1 MTLVQG
7 SHKNIMPEILIGIYE
22 IAEMANVSASAVA
35 NWRKR
40 FADFPAPLAE
50 LKSGPVFSE
59 SQVKLWLARR
69 EASDSA
75 EVELFYDQLASKRA
89 DPPELRAKVEEVVEH
104 LQKEATSTKRPGI
117 LLGKVQSGKT
127 RAFLGVIAR
136 SFDRGYDIAVILTK
150 GTKSLA
156 EQTLSRVKE
165 DFREFIATDQV
176 EVFDI
181 FAVPELTPYELSRKL
196 IFVVK
201 KEDDNLRRLLDLFRV
216 RYPELQAKSVLI
228 IDDEAD
234 LASVS
239 FRKTNG
245 VSTAGIIS
253 QQIDQLREAVT
264 NSAFLQVTATPYALY
279 LQPDDE
285 LIVNGSSMFKPKRP
299 AFTVLLP
306 THSKYVGGDEYFD
319 KSNEPE
325 SPAFYFYREVPL
337 AERDALKKEDRR
349 RLQIGSVLTEKNAAV
364 LRDAIVTFLVGG
376 AIRRLQQRAVGHRP
390 QKYSFLFHT
399 EQARSSHEWQEKVTR
414 AVRDALVEQARV
426 DSPLFNEL
434 VRAAY
439 NDLRRSI
446 ELEGVALPNLDD
458 VTKAVV
464 DSLETGQLMITKV
477 NSDNDVRQLLADD
490 GQLKLRTPYNMFIGG
505 QILDRG
511 ITINNLIGFYYG
523 RNPNRFQQDT
533 VLQHSRMYGARSTA
547 DLAVTRFYAPQHVFQ
562 VMKRIH
568 EFDTALREAFESA
581 THESG
586 VHFIQKDASNRL
598 IPCSPNKLL
607 FSDVVSIRP
616 GRRLV
621 LSGFQT
627 VYKSNGAKNLAE
639 LDKVTTKLVSSKEPV
654 LIGVTEAVK
663 LLNLAYANLEFD
675 DSSDDDREAH
685 IAALEHLSNTSK
697 DAKLRGKVWLLVAR
711 DRDVSRYREE
721 GRFSNAPDT
730 KQQKDLGRVK
740 AENIPALMLL
750 RQNGDES
757 KGWRGLPFWWPV
769 IVTPRLAPTAIF
781 ATDEAVAP
789 TAPTSAGPTRSLG
802 TEEIA

>member
-1 MTLVQG
+1 MTE
-7 SHKNIMPEILIGIYE
+7 SLIGVYE
-22 IAEMANVSASAVA
+22 IAEMANVGASAVA

-40 FADFPAPLAE
+40 FSDFPAPLAE

-59 SQVKLWLARR
+59 SDIKLWLGRR
-69 EASDSA
+69 EAADST
-75 EVELFYDQLASKRA
+75 EVELFYDQLAGKRA
-89 DPPELRAKVEEVVEH
+89 DPPELRKAVEEVLER
-104 LQKEATSTKRPGI
+104 LQNEATSTQRPGI
-117 LLGKVQSGKT
+117 LLGRVQSGKT

-136 SFDRGYDIAVILTK
+136 AFDRGYDIAIILTK

-165 DFREFIATDQV
+165 DFRDFIAADQID
-176 EVFDI
+176 VFDI
-181 FAVPELTPYELSRKL
+181 LAVPDLTPYELNRKL

-201 KEDDNLRRLLDLFRV
+201 KEDDNLRRLLNLFQEQ
-216 RYPELQAKSVLI
+216 YPALRDKSVLI

-245 VSTAGIIS
+245 ITSAGVIS
-253 QQIDQLREAVT
+253 QQIDQLRDLVT
-264 NSAFLQVTATPYALY
+264 KSAFLQVTATPYALY
-279 LQPDDE
+279 LQPEDDVV
-285 LIVNGSSMFKPKRP
+285 LNGTTLFKPKRP

-306 THSKYVGGDEYFD
+306 THNKYAGGDEYFE
-319 KSNEPE
+319 KSAEPD
-325 SPAFYFYREVPL
+325 SSAFYFYREVPL

-349 RLQIGSVLTEKNAAV
+349 RLQIDRVLTEKNAAV
-364 LRDAIVTFLVGG
+364 LRDAVVTFLVGG
-376 AIRRLQQRAVGHRP
+376 AVRRLQQRTAGQWP

-399 EQARSSHEWQEKVTR
+399 EQSRSSHEWQERVAM
-414 AVRDALVEQARV
+414 AVRDALVDQARA

-434 VRAAY
+434 VRAAFI
-439 NDLRRSI
+439 DLRRSI
-446 ELEGVALPNLDD
+446 ELEGVSVPSIED

-477 NSDNDVRQLLADD
+477 NSDNDVKKLLADD
-490 GQLKLRTPYNMFIGG
+490 GQLKLRTPFNMFIGG

-511 ITINNLIGFYYG
+511 ITISNLIGFYYG

-533 VLQHSRMYGARSTA
+533 VLQHSRMYGARSSA
-547 DLAVTRFYAPQHVFQ
+547 DLAVTRFYSPQHVYQ

-568 EFDTALREAFESA
+568 EFDVALREAYESGGPDG
-581 THESG
+581 G
-586 VHFIQKDASNRL
+586 VHFIQKDPSNRL

-627 VYKSNGAKNLAE
+627 VYKTNGAKNLEA
-639 LDKVTTKLVSSKEPV
+639 LDKQIQDLVGSAQEPV
-654 LIGVTEAVK
+654 LIDLAKGVE
-663 LLNLAYANLEFD
+663 LLKLAYANLEFGD
-675 DSSDDDREAH
+675 FMDDDRKAH
-685 IAALEHLSNTSK
+685 IAALEHLSRTCKKPSEK
-697 DAKLRGKVWLLVAR
+697 GKVWLMIER
-711 DRDVSRYREE
+711 DRGMRRYREE

-730 KQQKDLGRVK
+730 KQQGLAKAK
-740 AENIPALMLL
+740 AEDGPTLMLL
-750 RQNGDES
+750 RQNGEEA

-769 IVTPRLAPTAIF
+769 IVTPRSAATAIF

-789 TAPTSAGPTRSLG
+789 TTPAPSGGAARSLA
-802 TEEIA
+802 TEELA

>member
-1 MTLVQG
+1 MAG
-7 SHKNIMPEILIGIYE
+7 SLIGVFE
-22 IAEMANVSASAVA
+22 VAEMANVSASAVA

-40 FADFPAPLAE
+40 FPDFPAPLAE
-50 LKSGPVFSE
+50 LKAGPVFEE

-69 EASDSA
+69 HAADSA
-75 EVELFYDQLASKRA
+75 PDVELFYDQLASKRG
-89 DPPELRAKVEEVVEH
+89 DPPELREKVEKVLEE
-104 LQKEATSTKRPGI
+104 LQTEATSTRRPGI
-117 LLGKVQSGKT
+117 LLGRVQSGKT

-136 SFDRGYDIAVILTK
+136 AFDRGYDAAIILTK

-165 DFREFIATDQV
+165 DFREFITADQV
-176 EVFDI
+176 DVFDI
-181 FAVPELTPYELSRKL
+181 LSVPDLTPYELNRKL

-201 KEDDNLRRLLDLFRV
+201 KEDDNLRRLLRLFLEQ
-216 RYPELQAKSVLI
+216 YPSLCSKSVLI

-245 VSTAGIIS
+245 LSTAGVIS
-253 QQIDQLREAVT
+253 QQIDRLRESVT

-285 LIVNGSSMFKPKRP
+285 VVTSEGSLFKPKRP

-306 THSKYVGGDEYFD
+306 THSKYAGGDEYFE
-319 KSNEPE
+319 KSTDTDT
-325 SPAFYFYREVPL
+325 PAFFFYREVPL

-349 RLQIGSVLTEKNAAV
+349 RLQIDRVLTERNAAV
-364 LRDAIVTFLVGG
+364 LRDAVVTFLVGG
-376 AIRRLQQRAVGHRP
+376 AIRRLQQRTAGQWP

-399 EQARSSHEWQEKVTR
+399 EQSRSSHEWQERVAI
-414 AVRDALVEQARV
+414 AVRDSLVDQARA

-439 NDLRRSI
+439 IDLRRSI
-446 ELEGVALPNLDD
+446 ELEGSLPNLED
-458 VTKAVV
+458 VKKAVV

-477 NSDNDVRQLLADD
+477 NSDKDIKQLLADD
-490 GQLKLRTPYNMFIGG
+490 GQLKLRTPFNMFIGG

-511 ITINNLIGFYYG
+511 ITISNLIGFYYG

-547 DLAVTRFYAPQHVFQ
+547 DLAVTRFYAPQHVYQ

-568 EFDTALREAFESA
+568 EFDAALREAFESGA
-581 THESG
+581 HDGG
-586 VHFIQKDASNRL
+586 VYFIQKDPSNRL
-598 IPCSPNKLL
+598 VPCSPNKLL

-627 VYKSNGAKNLAE
+627 VYKSKGVKNLKD
-639 LDKVTTKLVSSKEPV
+639 LDARIESVIAGAQNPV
-654 LIGVTEAVK
+654 LVDVAEGNE
-663 LLNLAYANLEFD
+663 LLKLAYENLEFD
-675 DSSDDDREAH
+675 DATEDDREAH
-685 IAALEHLSNTSK
+685 IAALEHLSRTCK
-697 DAKLRGKVWLLVAR
+697 EPELRGKVWLLVAR
-711 DRDVSRYREE
+711 DRNVARYREE

-730 KQQKDLGRVK
+730 KQQKDSARIK
-740 AENIPALMLL
+740 AEDLPVLMLL
-750 RQNGDES
+750 RQNGDEA

-769 IVTPRLAPTAIF
+769 IMTPRTGVTAIF
-781 ATDEAVAP
+781 ATDHAVPA
-789 TAPTSAGPTRSLG
+789 TAPATTAAERSLS

>member
-1 MTLVQG
+1 MT
-7 SHKNIMPEILIGIYE
+7 ETLIGVFE
-22 IAEMANVSASAVA
+22 IAELANVSAPAVA

-40 FADFPAPLAE
+40 FPDFPAPLAE

-59 SQVKLWLARR
+59 NQVKLWLARR
-69 EASDSA
+69 QAADSPAEA
-75 EVELFYDQLASKRA
+75 ELFYDQLASKRQ
-89 DPPELRAKVEEVVEH
+89 DPPELREKVEEVVAK
-104 LQKEATSTKRPGI
+104 LQQEATSTNRPGI
-117 LLGKVQSGKT
+117 LLGRVQSGKT

-136 SFDRGYDIAVILTK
+136 SFDKGYDVAVILTK

-165 DFREFIATDQV
+165 DFRDFISADQV

-181 FAVPELTPYELSRKL
+181 LAVPELTPYELTHKL
-196 IFVVK
+196 IFIVK
-201 KEDDNLRRLLDLFRV
+201 KEDDNLRRLLSLFKEQ
-216 RYPELQAKSVLI
+216 YPALCAKSVLI

-245 VSTAGIIS
+245 LSTAGIIS
-253 QQIDQLREAVT
+253 QQIDQLRESVT

-279 LQPDDE
+279 LQPEDE
-285 LIVNGSSMFKPKRP
+285 IVIPGGALFKPKRP

-306 THSKYVGGDEYFD
+306 THSKYAGGEEYFE
-319 KSNEPE
+319 KSTEID
-325 SPAFYFYREVPL
+325 SPALYFYREVPL

-349 RLQIGSVLTEKNAAV
+349 RLQIDRVLTEKNSAV
-364 LRDAIVTFLVGG
+364 LTSAVVTFLVGG
-376 AIRRLQQRAVGHRP
+376 AVRRLQQRAVGQRP

-399 EQARSSHEWQEKVTR
+399 EQSRSSHEWQER
-414 AVRDALVEQARV
+414 LAVAIRDALVDQARA
-426 DSPLFNEL
+426 DSPLFHEL

-439 NDLRRSI
+439 TDLRRSI
-446 ELEGVALPNLDD
+446 ELEGVSLPSLED
-458 VTKAVV
+458 VMKAV
-464 DSLETGQLMITKV
+464 LETLDTGQLMITKV
-477 NSDNDVRQLLADD
+477 NSDNDVKKLLADD
-490 GQLKLRTPYNMFIGG
+490 GQLKLRTPFNMFIGG

-511 ITINNLIGFYYG
+511 ITISNLLGFYYG

-547 DLAVTRFYAPQHVFQ
+547 DLAVTRFYAPQHVYQ

-568 EFDTALREAFESA
+568 EFDAALREAFETGA
-581 THESG
+581 HDSG
-586 VHFIQKDASNRL
+586 VYFIQKDASNRL

-627 VYKSNGAKNLAE
+627 VYKSNGAKNLNE
-639 LDKVTTKLVSSKEPV
+639 LDARIEK
-654 LIGVTEAVK
+654 LIGSAQDPILIDVAEGVE
-663 LLNLAYANLEFD
+663 LLKLAYANLVFD
-675 DSSDDDREAH
+675 DATDDDREAH
-685 IAALEHLSNTSK
+685 IAAVEHLSRTCK
-697 DAKLRGKVWLLVAR
+697 KADMKGKVWLLTAKDRNVA
-711 DRDVSRYREE
+711 RYREE

-730 KQQKDLGRVK
+730 KQQKDSARAK
-740 AENIPALMLL
+740 AEDIPVLMLL
-750 RQNGDES
+750 RQNGDEA
-757 KGWRGLPFWWPV
+757 KGWHGLPFWWPV
-769 IVTPRLAPTAIF
+769 IMTPRSGITAIF
-781 ATDEAVAP
+781 ATDAAVSS
-789 TAPTSAGPTRSLG
+789 TAPTSTGPTRTLS

>member
-1 MTLVQG
+1 M
-7 SHKNIMPEILIGIYE
+7 SESLIGIFE

-40 FADFPAPLAE
+40 FPDFPAPLAE

-59 SQVKLWLARR
+59 GQVKLWLARR
-69 EASDSA
+69 GAADST
-75 EVELFYDQLASKRA
+75 EVELFYDQLAGKRA
-89 DPPELRAKVEEVVEH
+89 DPPELRKAVEEVLDQ
-104 LQKEATSTKRPGI
+104 LQKEATSTQRPGI
-117 LLGKVQSGKT
+117 LLGRVQSGKT

-136 SFDRGYDIAVILTK
+136 AFDRGYDIAVILTK

-156 EQTLSRVKE
+156 EQTLSRVRE
-165 DFREFIATDQV
+165 DFREFITADQV
-176 EVFDI
+176 DVFDI
-181 FAVPELTPYELSRKL
+181 LAVPDLTPYELNRKL

-201 KEDDNLRRLLDLFRV
+201 KEDDNLRRLLNLFREQ
-216 RYPELQAKSVLI
+216 YPALRSKSVLI

-239 FRKTNG
+239 FRKANG
-245 VSTAGIIS
+245 ISIAGVIS
-253 QQIDQLREAVT
+253 QQVDQLRESVT
-264 NSAFLQVTATPYALY
+264 KSAFLQVTATPYALY

-285 LIVNGSSMFKPKRP
+285 VIVNSTTLFKPKRP

-306 THSKYVGGDEYFD
+306 THSKYAGGDEYFE
-319 KSNEPE
+319 KSAEPD
-325 SPAFYFYREVPL
+325 SSAFYFYREVPL

-349 RLQIGSVLTEKNAAV
+349 RLQIDRVLTDRNAAV
-364 LRDAIVTFLVGG
+364 LRDAVVTFLVGG
-376 AIRRLQQRAVGHRP
+376 AIRRSQQRAAGQWP

-399 EQARSSHEWQEKVTR
+399 EQSRSSHEWQEKV
-414 AVRDALVEQARV
+414 AMAIRDALVDQARA
-426 DSPLFNEL
+426 DSPHFHEL

-439 NDLRRSI
+439 VDLRRSI
-446 ELEGVALPNLDD
+446 ELEGVSMPGIED

-464 DSLETGQLMITKV
+464 ESLETGQLMITKV
-477 NSDNDVRQLLADD
+477 NSDNDVKKLLNDE
-490 GQLKLRTPYNMFIGG
+490 GQLKLRTPFNMFIGG

-511 ITINNLIGFYYG
+511 ITISNLIGFYYG

-547 DLAVTRFYAPQHVFQ
+547 DLAVTRFYAPQHVYQ
-562 VMKRIH
+562 VMKRIN
-568 EFDTALREAFESA
+568 EFDVALREAYESGGP
-581 THESG
+581 EGG
-586 VHFIQKDASNRL
+586 VHFIQKDPSNRL

-627 VYKSNGAKNLAE
+627 LYKTAGAKTLE
-639 LDKVTTKLVSSKEPV
+639 TLDKRVDELVGSAEEPV
-654 LIGVTEAVK
+654 LIDVAEGVE
-663 LLNLAYANLEFD
+663 LLKLAYANLEFD
-675 DSSDDDREAH
+675 DSTDDDRKAH
-685 IAALEHLSNTSK
+685 IAALEHLSRASK
-697 DAKLRGKVWLLVAR
+697 RPKLKGKVWLMVEK
-711 DRDVSRYREE
+711 DRGMRRYREE

-730 KQQKDLGRVK
+730 KQQGLARSK
-740 AENIPALMLL
+740 AEDIPTLMLL
-750 RQNGDES
+750 RQNGEES

-769 IVTPRLAPTAIF
+769 IVTPRTAATAIF

-789 TAPTSAGPTRSLG
+789 TAPAPSSGAARSLA

>member
-1 MTLVQG
+1 M
-7 SHKNIMPEILIGIYE
+7 SESLIGVFE

-40 FADFPAPLAE
+40 FPDFPAPLAE

-59 SQVKLWLARR
+59 SQIKLWLARR
-69 EASDSA
+69 AAADSTT
-75 EVELFYDQLASKRA
+75 EVELFYDQLAGKRA
-89 DPPELRAKVEEVVEH
+89 DPPELRKAVEEVLDQ
-104 LQKEATSTKRPGI
+104 LQKEATSTQRPGI
-117 LLGKVQSGKT
+117 LLGRVQSGKT

-136 SFDRGYDIAVILTK
+136 AFDRGYDIAVILTK

-165 DFREFIATDQV
+165 DFREFISADQV
-176 EVFDI
+176 DVFDI
-181 FAVPELTPYELSRKL
+181 LAVPDLTPYELNRKL

-201 KEDDNLRRLLDLFRV
+201 KEDDNLRRLLTLFRDQ
-216 RYPELQAKSVLI
+216 YPALRSKSVLI

-245 VSTAGIIS
+245 VSTAGVIS
-253 QQIDQLREAVT
+253 QQIDQLRDSVT
-264 NSAFLQVTATPYALY
+264 KSAFLQVTATPYALY

-285 LIVNGSSMFKPKRP
+285 VVVGGTTLFKPKRP

-306 THSKYVGGDEYFD
+306 THSKYAGGDEYFE
-319 KSNEPE
+319 KSAEPD
-325 SPAFYFYREVPL
+325 SSAFYFYREVPL

-349 RLQIGSVLTEKNAAV
+349 RLQIDRVLTDKNAAV
-364 LRDAIVTFLVGG
+364 LRDAVVTFLVGG
-376 AIRRLQQRAVGHRP
+376 AIRRLQQRAAGQWP

-399 EQARSSHEWQEKVTR
+399 EQSRSSHEWQERVAM
-414 AVRDALVEQARV
+414 AVRDALVDQARE
-426 DSPLFNEL
+426 DSPLFHEL

-439 NDLRRSI
+439 MDLRRSI
-446 ELEGVALPNLDD
+446 ELEGVSMPIIED
-458 VTKAVV
+458 VMKAVV
-464 DSLETGQLMITKV
+464 ESLETGQLMITKV
-477 NSDNDVRQLLADD
+477 NSDNDVKKLLADD
-490 GQLKLRTPYNMFIGG
+490 GQLKLRTPFNMFIGG

-511 ITINNLIGFYYG
+511 ITISNLIGFYYG

-533 VLQHSRMYGARSTA
+533 VLQHSRMYGARSSA
-547 DLAVTRFYAPQHVFQ
+547 DLAVTRFYAPQHVYQ

-568 EFDTALREAFESA
+568 EFDVALREAYESGGP
-581 THESG
+581 EGG
-586 VHFIQKDASNRL
+586 VHFIQKDPSNRL

-627 VYKSNGAKNLAE
+627 VYKTHGAKNLEA
-639 LDKVTTKLVSSKEPV
+639 LDKRVDELVGAAQEPV
-654 LIGVTEAVK
+654 LIDIADGVE
-663 LLNLAYANLEFD
+663 LLKLAYENLEFD
-675 DSSDDDREAH
+675 DTTDDDRKAH
-685 IAALEHLSNTSK
+685 IAALEHLSRTCK
-697 DAKLRGKVWLLVAR
+697 KPQLKGKVWLMVEK
-711 DRDVSRYREE
+711 DRAMRRYREE

-730 KQQKDLGRVK
+730 KQQGLARSK
-740 AENIPALMLL
+740 AEDIPALMLL
-750 RQNGDES
+750 RQNGEEA

-769 IVTPRLAPTAIF
+769 IVTPRSAATAIF

-789 TAPTSAGPTRSLG
+789 TAPAPSGGAARSLA

>member
-1 MTLVQG
+1 MTE
-7 SHKNIMPEILIGIYE
+7 SLIGVFE

-40 FADFPAPLAE
+40 FPDFPMPLVE

-59 SQVKLWLARR
+59 GQIKLWLARR
-69 EASDSA
+69 GAADST
-75 EVELFYDQLASKRA
+75 EVELFYDQLAGKRA
-89 DPPELRAKVEEVVEH
+89 DPPELRQAVEEVLEK
-104 LQKEATSTKRPGI
+104 LQKEATSTQRPGI
-117 LLGKVQSGKT
+117 LLGRVQSGKT
-127 RAFLGVIAR
+127 RAFLGVVAR
-136 SFDRGYDIAVILTK
+136 AFDRGYDIAVILTK

-165 DFREFIATDQV
+165 DFREFIIADQV
-176 EVFDI
+176 DVFDI
-181 FAVPELTPYELSRKL
+181 LTVPDLTPYELNRKL

-201 KEDDNLRRLLDLFRV
+201 KEDDNLRRLLDLFREQ
-216 RYPELQAKSVLI
+216 YPALRNKSVLI

-239 FRKTNG
+239 FRKANG
-245 VSTAGIIS
+245 ISTAGVIS
-253 QQIDQLREAVT
+253 QQIDQLRESVT
-264 NSAFLQVTATPYALY
+264 KSAYLQVTATPYALY
-279 LQPDDE
+279 LQPEDD
-285 LIVNGSSMFKPKRP
+285 VVSNGTTLFRPKRP

-306 THSKYVGGDEYFD
+306 THNKYAGGDEYFE
-319 KSNEPE
+319 KSAEPD

-349 RLQIGSVLTEKNAAV
+349 RLQIDRILTEKNASI
-364 LRDAIVTFLVGG
+364 LRDAVVTFLVGG
-376 AIRRLQQRAVGHRP
+376 AIRRLQQRAAGQWP

-399 EQARSSHEWQEKVTR
+399 EQSRSSHEWQEKV
-414 AVRDALVEQARV
+414 AMAIRDALVDQARA
-426 DSPLFNEL
+426 DSPLFHEL

-439 NDLRRSI
+439 MDLRRSI
-446 ELEGVALPNLDD
+446 ELEGVTVPSIED
-458 VTKAVV
+458 VIKAVFE
-464 DSLETGQLMITKV
+464 SLETGQLMITKV
-477 NSDNDVRQLLADD
+477 NSDNDVKKLLADD
-490 GQLKLRTPYNMFIGG
+490 GQLKLRTPFNMFIGG

-511 ITINNLIGFYYG
+511 ITISNLIGFYYG

-533 VLQHSRMYGARSTA
+533 VLQHSRMYGARSSA
-547 DLAVTRFYAPQHVFQ
+547 DLAVTRFYSPQHVYQ

-568 EFDTALREAFESA
+568 EFDVALREAYESGGP
-581 THESG
+581 EGG
-586 VHFIQKDASNRL
+586 VHFIQKDPSNNL

-627 VYKSNGAKNLAE
+627 VYKTHGAKNLEA
-639 LDKVTTKLVSSKEPV
+639 LDKRVQELLGSAEGTV
-654 LIGVTEAVK
+654 LIDVTEGID
-663 LLNLAYANLEFD
+663 LLKLAYANLEFD
-675 DSSDDDREAH
+675 DLMDDDRKAH
-685 IAALEHLSNTSK
+685 IAALEHLSRTCK
-697 DAKLRGKVWLLVAR
+697 KPTEKGKVWLMVEK
-711 DRDVSRYREE
+711 DRGMRRYREE

-730 KQQKDLGRVK
+730 KQQGLARSK
-740 AENIPALMLL
+740 AEDIPTLMLL
-750 RQNGDES
+750 RQNGEEA

-769 IVTPRLAPTAIF
+769 IVTPRAAATAIF

-789 TAPTSAGPTRSLG
+789 TAPTPNGGAARSLA